1 LVKALKIEKSVIF
14 KGICS
19 TDEVLEQMQ
28 KARVFVQHSITTPI
42 NGDKEGT
49 PVVVMEA
56 MANGLPVVATK
67 HAGIAELIVSGE
79 NGFLV
84 EEYDYINMAKMMV
97 TVCKNDELVSHIGK
111 KASESILNNY
121 LIVNNKNVL
130 LHQVNKCVL

>member
-1 LVKALKIEKSVIF
+1 
-14 KGICS
+14 
-19 TDEVLEQMQ
+19 
-28 KARVFVQHSITTPI
+28 
-42 NGDKEGT
+42 
-49 PVVVMEA
+49 MEA